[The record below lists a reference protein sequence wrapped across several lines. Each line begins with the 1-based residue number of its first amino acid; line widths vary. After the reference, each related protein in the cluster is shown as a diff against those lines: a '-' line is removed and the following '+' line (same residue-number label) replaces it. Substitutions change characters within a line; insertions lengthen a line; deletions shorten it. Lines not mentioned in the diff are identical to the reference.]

1 MAPPKV
7 RKSES
12 FGAVKESAVRLL
24 GPVKYRTTNL
34 HIENQILTAGS
45 QIASYLRKIPVKRD
59 TIMVFADDAPYL
71 NWAHS
76 CRFLMF
82 DAKTN
87 ELYDEVAAEFPPYMT
102 EIPKTYEVFHR
113 PVTMRP
119 SDVLWPL
126 RPVMVCPFRFPVGQR
141 YAVLFSGA
149 SNNRHTNDLEFL
161 YRTLRDKYNFK
172 DENIYCLNYDGTINY
187 SGDPKP
193 VGNWP
198 GDHTAYRMPVKGKGT
213 KADLEAVLNSLKTK
227 LKADDLLF
235 IHTNNHGGLDSAKN
249 DSYLVT
255 YSGPAYYAAD
265 FANKLAELPKFNWLI
280 VMMEQCHSG
289 GFNDPIIANS
299 PATRT
304 SVASACVKANN
315 SAGDAEFDPFAHDWI
330 SAITLHNMYGAAL
343 VSNPDTDSDGRIEAK
358 EAFDYADS
366 VHVAYDTPVYSQS
379 SVDAASC
386 YLGQRYLWWWP
397 RCPILVKLFEPYYSR
412 LPIPEFYK
420 RVYTKIAP
428 QLEEIE
434 QKLEKDMDVSARELE
449 PKIRKAIEDAFR

>member
-1 MAPPKV
+1 
-7 RKSES
+7 
-12 FGAVKESAVRLL
+12 
-24 GPVKYRTTNL
+24 
-34 HIENQILTAGS
+34 
-45 QIASYLRKIPVKRD
+45 
-59 TIMVFADDAPYL
+59 
-71 NWAHS
+71 
-76 CRFLMF
+76 
-82 DAKTN
+82 
-87 ELYDEVAAEFPPYMT
+87 
-102 EIPKTYEVFHR
+102 
-113 PVTMRP
+113 
-119 SDVLWPL
+119 
-126 RPVMVCPFRFPVGQR
+126 
-141 YAVLFSGA
+141 
-149 SNNRHTNDLEFL
+149 
-161 YRTLRDKYNFK
+161 
-172 DENIYCLNYDGTINY
+172 
-187 SGDPKP
+187 
-193 VGNWP
+193 
-198 GDHTAYRMPVKGKGT
+198 
-213 KADLEAVLNSLKTK
+213 
-227 LKADDLLF
+227 
-235 IHTNNHGGLDSAKN
+235 
-249 DSYLVT
+249 
-255 YSGPAYYAAD
+255 
-265 FANKLAELPKFNWLI
+265 
-280 VMMEQCHSG
+280 MMEQCHSG

-330 SAITLHNMYGAAL
+330 SAITLHNMYGTAL